1 MKEVLKMSQNPN
13 ELEDVRIIDT
23 PPQNLTELKDY
34 ELIPNDED
42 EQAWAVRLLSGP
54 YVETV
59 IKFGAISF
67 NRVKEG
73 VMTFNF
79 TIISSP
85 DSELTTDDVSFQDY
99 VGDILQAVIRDGME
113 TGSVMTRESENE
125 SK

>member
-1 MKEVLKMSQNPN
+1 MSQNPN
-13 ELEDVRIIDT
+13 ELEDIRIIDT

-85 DSELTTDDVSFQDY
+85 DSELTTDDVSFQNY